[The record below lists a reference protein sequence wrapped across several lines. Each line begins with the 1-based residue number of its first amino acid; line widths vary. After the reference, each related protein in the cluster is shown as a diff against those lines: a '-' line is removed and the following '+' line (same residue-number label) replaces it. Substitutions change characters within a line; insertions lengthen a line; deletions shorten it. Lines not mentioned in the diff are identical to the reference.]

1 MDDASATCFPGSEID
16 CKTEASI
23 FLALS
28 AGVCNDGDMITY
40 QIKKAH
46 GGMSDTVRKVP
57 TEESVVAKGG
67 HSSRDK
73 VEFSHNH
80 LNMKGTPMNETLNA
94 MNCFLGNIEQL
105 HELQEKSSLT
115 EPQAHVLN
123 LSEGLYFLAQAIE
136 ELDERQK
143 KDIAMLKKMIADL

>member
-1 MDDASATCFPGSEID
+1 
-16 CKTEASI
+16 
-23 FLALS
+23 
-28 AGVCNDGDMITY
+28 
-40 QIKKAH
+40 
-46 GGMSDTVRKVP
+46 
-57 TEESVVAKGG
+57 
-67 HSSRDK
+67 
-73 VEFSHNH
+73 
-80 LNMKGTPMNETLNA
+80 MNETLNA